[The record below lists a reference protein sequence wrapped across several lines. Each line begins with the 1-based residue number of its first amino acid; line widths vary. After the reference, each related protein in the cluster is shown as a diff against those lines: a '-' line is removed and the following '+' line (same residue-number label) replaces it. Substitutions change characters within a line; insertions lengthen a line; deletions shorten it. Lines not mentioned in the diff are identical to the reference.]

1 VKTNRTLRKWCLPG
15 LVSLSLF
22 APLPAVYAAS
32 IETGFSPEG
41 TGLQLVLKTITTAQ
55 QEIRLMGYSFTSP
68 EVAGA
73 LVRARQRGVD
83 VKVVLDHK
91 ANTGERN
98 KASRAAMNLLVSA
111 GIPVRTVDTYKI
123 LHDKVIIADG
133 RNTEVGSFNLV
144 ARPIAPIQRTCSSCG
159 MTLLL
164 LNAICSTGHPAGR
177 RERTGNR
184 RTDTALNAPRT

>member
-1 VKTNRTLRKWCLPG
+1 MKTNRTLRKWCLPG

-98 KASRAAMNLLVSA
+98 KASRAAMNLLDRKSV
-111 GIPVRTVDTYKI
+111 V
-123 LHDKVIIADG
+123 
-133 RNTEVGSFNLV
+133 
-144 ARPIAPIQRTCSSCG
+144 
-159 MTLLL
+159 
-164 LNAICSTGHPAGR
+164 
-177 RERTGNR
+177 
-184 RTDTALNAPRT
+184 